1 MLGGI
6 PQMDAQNAQNDEPLE
21 HIMAREMVD
30 RNNEKTI
37 ILAQALPVDL
47 PRTRTANAR
56 KGSEIA
62 KGCSAKDTL

>member
-47 PRTRTANAR
+47 R
-56 KGSEIA
+56 
-62 KGCSAKDTL
+62 